1 MNTTKAGVFLLVTS
15 GIVALPLISPL
26 LLVLPILVGVFLIFA
41 GARDMS
47 AGSPTQDP
55 GR

>member
-15 GIVALPLISPL
+15 GIVVLPLIHPF
-26 LLVLPILVGVFLIFA
+26 LLVLPILAGVFLILA
-41 GARDMS
+41 GARDMP
-47 AGSPTQDP
+47 AGSPTQDS